1 MSDNYDDRDELAKR
15 MGFDSWEAFLNSE
28 TKDISE
34 EEAKENYQANKKAFM
49 ESTNTVRRFFSEV
62 KVNEKDHVK
71 SSPIEIKLDPCLSK
85 TDSLCEEKDHVKS
98 SPIEIKLDPSL
109 SKTDSSWKEKYLS
122 RMPIPNDIIIYDLS
136 KFENLKSKTSEELIK
151 YRKENLRGLN
161 EVMIALIDPE
171 YYEAVRMIPSARENG
186 NDGILPTQTSM
197 RWREMND
204 EDILRLK
211 LLVHPYSTLSDL
223 ALAAKKDF
231 MGENSSLYNQ
241 IVKRGLEER
250 IEKEANLDSLLESE
264 SELQID
270 NVPTHFYN

>member
-1 MSDNYDDRDELAKR
+1 MSNNKDNDELAKR
-15 MGFDSWEAFLNSE
+15 MGFDSWKDFLNCGN
-28 TKDISE
+28 TPYISE
-34 EEAKENYQANKKAFM
+34 EEAKELYQAKEKAFM

-62 KVNEKDHVK
+62 KVNEKDDVK
-71 SSPIEIKLDPCLSK
+71 SSPIEIKLDLG
-85 TDSLCEEKDHVKS
+85 
-98 SPIEIKLDPSL
+98 L
-109 SKTDSSWKEKYLS
+109 SKTDSSWKENYLS
-122 RMPIPNDIIIYDLS
+122 RMPIPEDIIIYDLS
-136 KFENLKSKTSEELIK
+136 KFENLKSKTSEELIQ

>member
-1 MSDNYDDRDELAKR
+1 MSNNKDNEELAKR
-15 MGFDSWEAFLNSE
+15 MGFDSWKAFLNSGN
-28 TKDISE
+28 TPYISE
-34 EEAKENYQANKKAFM
+34 EEAKERYQAEKKAFM

-62 KVNEKDHVK
+62 NVNEKEAEEKPAKEEKTEEKPAKEENHVK
-71 SSPIEIKLDPCLSK
+71 SIPIEIKLDPGLSK
-85 TDSLCEEKDHVKS
+85 S
-98 SPIEIKLDPSL
+98 
-109 SKTDSSWKEKYLS
+109 DSSWKEKYLS
-122 RMPIPNDIIIYDLS
+122 RMPIPEDIIIYDLS
-136 KFENLKSKTSEELIK
+136 KFENLKSKNSEELIQ

-223 ALAAKKDF
+223 ALAAKKEF

-264 SELQID
+264 SELQMD

>member
-1 MSDNYDDRDELAKR
+1 
-15 MGFDSWEAFLNSE
+15 
-28 TKDISE
+28 
-34 EEAKENYQANKKAFM
+34 KERYQAEKKAFM

-62 KVNEKDHVK
+62 KVNEKEAEEKPAKEEKTEEKPAKEENHVK
-71 SSPIEIKLDPCLSK
+71 SIPIEIKLDPGLSK
-85 TDSLCEEKDHVKS
+85 S
-98 SPIEIKLDPSL
+98 
-109 SKTDSSWKEKYLS
+109 DSSWKEKYLS
-122 RMPIPNDIIIYDLS
+122 RMPIPEDIIIYDLS
-136 KFENLKSKTSEELIK
+136 KFENLKSKNSEELIQ

-223 ALAAKKDF
+223 ALAAKKEF

-250 IEKEANLDSLLESE
+250 IEKEGNLDSLLESE